1 MIRILERAP
10 GLLPIAAWLSILGL
24 VVASWTPGDCM
35 ITTGAGGR
43 VEHVGAYFIATL
55 VWVLARPQLPT
66 WGVGAA
72 LAVGAGILE

>member
-1 MIRILERAP
+1 
-10 GLLPIAAWLSILGL
+10 
-24 VVASWTPGDCM
+24 M